1 MRCFDLLLGFE
12 VPKLNSATTKND
24 IARLLAVKEA
34 REDVFWSH
42 GNDVV
47 LDSLDIH
54 VGFYVPDD
62 HLFVSAQTNQ
72 MVFLFIDGQILN

>member
-24 IARLLAVKEA
+24 ITRLLAVKEA
-34 REDVFWSH
+34 REDVLWSH

-62 HLFVSAQTNQ
+62 HLFVSTQTNQ
-72 MVFLFIDGQILN
+72 MVFLFVDGQILD